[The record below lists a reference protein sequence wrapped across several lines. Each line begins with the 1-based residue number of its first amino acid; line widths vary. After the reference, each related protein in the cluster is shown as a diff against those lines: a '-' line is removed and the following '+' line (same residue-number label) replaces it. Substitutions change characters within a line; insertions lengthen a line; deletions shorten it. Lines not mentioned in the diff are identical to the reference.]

1 VRAHLNAAL
10 LGVWLT
16 AGCGAIVFAQP
27 APAASQPPAAG
38 SVQPPALPSSPAAV
52 TVEPSA
58 QAATLVFF
66 NRPIVTL
73 RATVLGRR
81 PSDRTAAAVKALD
94 EVVDS
99 GVISP
104 IEVSPFEGGVLVRV
118 GPRAVFGLT
127 ALDVDQL
134 SGESLDGVAQQSVTH
149 LRQALDEAREAHAPI
164 ALFRG
169 AAVATLAVL
178 LGFGLLWIIVRVRS
192 AVLGRLRA
200 VAVRT
205 VARSGL
211 ADVDMLRASRLL
223 EIQHGVATTVFV
235 GLGLI
240 VTYVTA
246 TFVLRQFPFT
256 RPWGESMNDLL
267 LLSAEHLG
275 ASALNAIPGLFTVGL
290 IVVIARVVA
299 RLIRAWFDAVE
310 RGRVQARLIHPET
323 AQPTRR
329 LLTALVWLFAIVMAY
344 PYLPGSQSEA
354 FKGMSVFLGL
364 MVTFGSTGLVNQIMG
379 GFMITYS
386 RALRLGDF
394 VRIGEVEGTVIHLGV
409 LSTKIKTVFNEEVTV
424 PNAVVVGQTITDYTR
439 IGETEGVLTPTS
451 VTIGYDAPWRQV
463 HAMLLQAAERTPG
476 LRREPA
482 PAVVQASLDDFYVK
496 YTLLVS
502 LERQETRLRTFDA
515 LNANIQDIF
524 NEHSVQIMSPN
535 YVLDPAAPKVVAKKD
550 WFAAPAR
557 NPNLELR
564 TENLELRTEKR

>member
-1 VRAHLNAAL
+1 MTAHLNAAL
-10 LGVWLT
+10 LGVWLI
-16 AGCGAIVFAQP
+16 AGCGAVVFAQP
-27 APAASQPPAAG
+27 TPAASQPPSAG
-38 SVQPPALPSSPAAV
+38 NIQAGALTSSPAAV

-73 RATVLGRR
+73 KATVLGRR
-81 PSDRTAAAVKALD
+81 PSDRAAAAVKALD
-94 EVVDS
+94 EVVES

-104 IEVSPFEGGVLVRV
+104 IDVSPFEGGVLVRV

-127 ALDVDQL
+127 SLDVDQL
-134 SGESLDGVAQQSVTH
+134 SGESLDSVAQQSVTH
-149 LRQALDEAREAHAPI
+149 LGQALGEAREARAPI
-164 ALFRG
+164 ALLRA
-169 AAVATLAVL
+169 AAVAALAL
-178 LGFGLLWIIVRVRS
+178 LVGFGLLWIIFRVRR
-192 AVLGRLRA
+192 AVLGRLQA

-223 EIQHGVATTVFV
+223 EFQHGVATTIFV
-235 GLGLI
+235 GLGLVI
-240 VTYVTA
+240 TYVTA
-246 TFVLRQFPFT
+246 TFVLRQFPYT

-267 LLSAEHLG
+267 LLSAERLG
-275 ASALNAIPGLFTVGL
+275 ISALNAIPGLFTVSL
-290 IVVIARVVA
+290 IVLIARVIA

-310 RGRVQARLIHPET
+310 RGRVKARLIHPET

-354 FKGMSVFLGL
+354 FKGMSVFVGL
-364 MVTFGSTGLVNQIMG
+364 MITFGSTGLVNQIMG

-394 VRIGEVEGTVIHLGV
+394 VKIGDVEGTVTHLGV
-409 LSTKIKTVFNEEVTV
+409 LSTKIKTLFNEEVTV

-439 IGETEGVLTPTS
+439 VGDTTEGVFTPVS

-463 HAMLLQAAERTPG
+463 HAMLLQAAEGTPG
-476 LRREPA
+476 LRREPK
-482 PAVVQASLDDFYVK
+482 PAVIQASLDDFYVK

-502 LERQETRLRTFDA
+502 LERQQTRLQTFDA

-524 NEHSVQIMSPN
+524 NEHGVQIMSPN
-535 YVLDPAAPKVVAKKD
+535 YVLDPAAPKLVAKKD
-550 WFAAPAR
+550 WYAAPAG

-564 TENLELRTEKR
+564 T

>member
-1 VRAHLNAAL
+1 LRARLNAAL
-10 LGVWLT
+10 LGVWLM
-16 AGCGAIVFAQP
+16 AGCGAVVFAQP
-27 APAASQPPAAG
+27 APAAPQPPSAG
-38 SVQPPALPSSPAAV
+38 SQPPALPASPAAV
-52 TVEPSA
+52 TVEPAA

-66 NRPIVTL
+66 NRPIVAL
-73 RATVLGRR
+73 KATVLGRR
-81 PSDRTAAAVKALD
+81 PADRTTAAIKALD

-118 GPRAVFGLT
+118 GSRAVFGLT

-134 SGESLDGVAQQSVTH
+134 SGESLDSVAQQTVTH
-149 LRQALDEAREAHAPI
+149 LRQALDEAREARAPI
-164 ALFRG
+164 ALLRA
-169 AAVATLAVL
+169 AAVATVALVV
-178 LGFGLLWIIVRVRS
+178 GFGLLSIIFRIRR

-223 EIQHGVATTVFV
+223 EFQHAVATTVFI
-235 GLGLI
+235 GLGLV

-246 TFVLRQFPFT
+246 TFALRQFPYT

-267 LLSAEHLG
+267 LLSAERLG
-275 ASALNAIPGLFTVGL
+275 ASSLNAIPGLFTVTL
-290 IVVIARVVA
+290 IVLIARVVA
-299 RLIRAWFDAVE
+299 RLVRAWFDAVE
-310 RGRVQARLIHPET
+310 RGRVKARLIHPET

-329 LLTALVWLFAIVMAY
+329 LLTALVWLFAVVMAY

-364 MVTFGSTGLVNQIMG
+364 MITFGSTGLVNQIMG

-394 VRIGEVEGTVIHLGV
+394 VKIGDVEGTVIHLGV
-409 LSTKIKTVFNEEVTV
+409 LSTKIKTLFNEEVTV

-439 IGETEGVLTPTS
+439 IGETEGVFTPTS

-476 LRREPA
+476 LRREPK
-482 PAVVQASLDDFYVK
+482 PAVIQASLDDFYVK

-502 LERQETRLRTFDA
+502 LERQQTRLQTFDT
-515 LNANIQDIF
+515 LNANIQDTF
-524 NEHSVQIMSPN
+524 NEHGVQIMSPN

-550 WFAAPAR
+550 WFAAPAQAD
-557 NPNLELR
+557 PKV
-564 TENLELRTEKR
+564 TAGV

>member
-1 VRAHLNAAL
+1 VRARLNAAL
-10 LGVWLT
+10 LGVWLI
-16 AGCGAIVFAQP
+16 AGSGAVAFAQP
-27 APAASQPPAAG
+27 APASPQPPSAG
-38 SVQPPALPSSPAAV
+38 TTQAPALPSAPAAV

-73 RATVLGRR
+73 KATVLGRR
-81 PSDRTAAAVKALD
+81 PSDRTGAAVKALD
-94 EVVDS
+94 EVVES

-104 IEVSPFEGGVLVRV
+104 VEVSPFEGGVLVRV

-127 ALDVDQL
+127 ELDVDQL
-134 SGESLDGVAQQSVTH
+134 SGESLDGVAQQTVTH
-149 LRQALDEAREAHAPI
+149 LRQALDEAREARAPI
-164 ALFRG
+164 ALLRA
-169 AAVATLAVL
+169 AAVATLAL
-178 LGFGLLWIIVRVRS
+178 LVGFGVLWVIFHARR
-192 AVLGRLRA
+192 AVLDRLRA

-223 EIQHGVATTVFV
+223 EFQHGVATAVFV
-235 GLGLI
+235 GLGLV

-267 LLSAEHLG
+267 LLSAERLG
-275 ASALNAIPGLFTVGL
+275 TGALNAIPGLFTVAL

-310 RGRVQARLIHPET
+310 RGRVKARLIHPDT

-386 RALRLGDF
+386 RALRVGDY
-394 VRIGEVEGTVIHLGV
+394 VRVGDVEGTVVHLGV
-409 LSTKIKTVFNEEVTV
+409 LATTIKTLYGEEVTV
-424 PNAVVVGQTITDYTR
+424 PNAVVVSQTVTDYSR
-439 IGETEGVLTPTS
+439 LGETEGVQTPTS

-463 HAMLLQAAERTPG
+463 HALLLAAAERTPG
-476 LRREPA
+476 LRREPK
-482 PAVVQASLDDFYVK
+482 PVVFQASLDDFYVK

-502 LERQETRLRTFDA
+502 LEKQQTRLTTLDA
-515 LNANIQDIF
+515 LHAHIQDVF
-524 NEHSVQIMSPN
+524 NEHGVQIMSPN
-535 YVLDPAAPKVVAKKD
+535 YVFDPQAPKVVAKKD
-550 WFAAPAR
+550 WYAAPAVD
-557 NPNLELR
+557 PNLELR
-564 TENLELRTEKR
+564 T